1 MNIKE
6 RNEILKSLN
15 EGIDM
20 LKSEGVYDARL
31 RYEGIIKPAWAI
43 DLYLDDSNMYIATTF
58 SNLDDIVEIKGLEFA
73 KNYIGKT
80 ISDVI
85 EINFNHKT
93 YRYYAMTRVSRILDR
108 LVDALHKFDS
118 DLKATYEITLL
129 DATIML
135 YDINDDIGKLYDGT
149 QFHGSV
155 ELDDIDGL
163 MLAVIKIFL
172 GNIGILGGDA
182 DHLVV
187 LEKFPCLGR
196 ARHAHPAL
204 SESQIQD
211 LMAAALFLQDDI
223 RSHDPDIRRT
233 VFHIGGNIRSLGQ
246 EKAKLLLLVGKNQ
259 LAGLFVLE
267 FFAKKS
273 GLLKKFHG
281 LSGQTSLGE
290 GDCQIL
296 HTFFLKAAQNCL
308 RGK

>member
-135 YDINDDIGKLYDGT
+135 YDINDDICGKIVFDHMNWVYEQNEGNLMAVGIEMVSKFTSQFCKLYGCTEEELRKVPYIDDMLDEN
-149 QFHGSV
+149 QDKVINISV
-155 ELDDIDGL
+155 
-163 MLAVIKIFL
+163 
-172 GNIGILGGDA
+172 
-182 DHLVV
+182 LV
-187 LEKFPCLGR
+187 
-196 ARHAHPAL
+196 
-204 SESQIQD
+204 
-211 LMAAALFLQDDI
+211 
-223 RSHDPDIRRT
+223 
-233 VFHIGGNIRSLGQ
+233 
-246 EKAKLLLLVGKNQ
+246 
-259 LAGLFVLE
+259 
-267 FFAKKS
+267 
-273 GLLKKFHG
+273 
-281 LSGQTSLGE
+281 
-290 GDCQIL
+290 
-296 HTFFLKAAQNCL
+296 
-308 RGK
+308 